1 MTLMRA
7 GDPSA
12 RLCLLC
18 RIMAEKWT
26 RSLRFK
32 QLLCRAVYLTPSQ
45 RWSRCCWLG
54 WCWSQGRP
62 WCSSACRACLRC
74 APPRSPPIYLPFE
87 ININI
92 NHPDLD
98 LSLLLYPHH
107 VRLDQ
112 QFVNRPISCQWVI
125 GDLQEKVL
133 SKLVEQIRN
142 HLHANPENC
151 STRHNL
157 LFVIP

>member
-1 MTLMRA
+1 MMTLIRA

-26 RSLRFK
+26 RSLRLNNSFAE
-32 QLLCRAVYLTPSQ
+32 QYILPLLKDDLCAVD
-45 RWSRCCWLG
+45 LG
-54 WCWSQGRP
+54 GVEVEEGP
-62 WCSSACRACLRC
+62 GV
-74 APPRSPPIYLPFE
+74 PLPVE
-87 ININI
+87 LAGIAH
-92 NHPDLD
+92 HPDLH

-133 SKLVEQIRN
+133 RRLVDKQIRN
-142 HLHANPENC
+142 HLHANPEKC